1 MITIIDRVILY
12 QRATFLVLFNDSQ
25 MNSGLCLRPGGL
37 FCCWYAT
44 CSALTTIRRAPVLK
58 SAHLVLWAPTDSSCC
73 CHQVSSWAL
82 STSHRSV
89 MRLNWRF
96 SLTFASFNVL
106 NPIGKAYSI
115 RASCAWHSDP
125 DGSYLVWP
133 VRSQQTNCALVRA
146 LKSVSHPLGI
156 GALQQISWSN
166 TFMEHGYAGSWDL
179 SRTWKLMFAF
189 GANCHRHTSKNQ
201 GNPISLILKV
211 K

>member
-12 QRATFLVLFNDSQ
+12 QRATLLVLFNDSQ

-58 SAHLVLWAPTDSSCC
+58 SGHLVLWAPTDSSCC

-96 SLTFASFNVL
+96 SLTFAWLLPLSMSSIPLEKLIRSELHVL
-106 NPIGKAYSI
+106 DTVTQMDLTLCDPWGPSRPIVLWSEHWSLSPIPWGLAHYSRLAGVI
-115 RASCAWHSDP
+115 
-125 DGSYLVWP
+125 
-133 VRSQQTNCALVRA
+133 
-146 LKSVSHPLGI
+146 PLWSMGMRGHGI
-156 GALQQISWSN
+156 FPGHEN
-166 TFMEHGYAGSWDL
+166 
-179 SRTWKLMFAF
+179 
-189 GANCHRHTSKNQ
+189 
-201 GNPISLILKV
+201 
-211 K
+211 

>member
-12 QRATFLVLFNDSQ
+12 QRATLLVLFNDSQ

-37 FCCWYAT
+37 FCYWYAT

-58 SAHLVLWAPTDSSCC
+58 SGHLVLWAPTDSSCC

-133 VRSQQTNCALVRA
+133 VSRPIVLWSEHWSLSPIPWGLAHYSRLAGVI
-146 LKSVSHPLGI
+146 PLWSMGMRGHGI
-156 GALQQISWSN
+156 FPGHEN
-166 TFMEHGYAGSWDL
+166 
-179 SRTWKLMFAF
+179 
-189 GANCHRHTSKNQ
+189 
-201 GNPISLILKV
+201 
-211 K
+211 